1 MAKVIL
7 TTKDLVVMQDLVI
20 KDMDME
26 EVMWTIRGS
35 VAMLVMDTRD
45 MVIMEAMDMEEVIV
59 QGVAMLTILII
70 TNQMPRGK
78 MNVIQQL
85 YYLYFCDHK
94 N

>member
-7 TTKDLVVMQDLVI
+7 TTKDSVVMQDLVI

-70 TNQMPRGK
+70 TNQIPHGK
-78 MNVIQQL
+78 ISVIHHL
-85 YYLYFCDHK
+85 LSLLL
-94 N
+94 